1 MSSLLFHPALPILI
15 GAFLVL
21 RLNGTAR
28 SIVLLGTPMVS
39 LVLVWSIPASLIA
52 PDGVVISIPYM
63 EWTLEPFKTD
73 KLSRLFA
80 TVFGLMAFA
89 GNLYALKQEKV
100 LELCAANIYIAFS
113 LGVVFAGDLIT
124 VFVFW
129 EMMALASSTII
140 FSAGT
145 DTARAAGIRY
155 LMIHLLGGVVLMAG
169 IAGEV
174 SATGSIAFTSML
186 PDTLPRALILAGFL
200 LNTGAPPFSAWV
212 PDSYPEASYSGMVF
226 LSAFTTKTAVY
237 VLARGFPGA
246 EILIFIGLFMIFYG
260 IIYGLCENNARKMLG
275 YSIVNQV
282 GFMVTAIGIGSALA
296 INGAVAHAFAHII
309 YKGLLI
315 MATGSVF
322 YVTGKRKFTEYGGL
336 FRTMPLT
343 AICCIIGGLSIS
355 AFPFTSGFVSKAMT
369 AEATYVGQYY
379 WVWYL
384 LAAGTAGVFLDVG
397 IKLQYFVFFGKDS
410 GQRPPEPPLHMR
422 AAMVFFAILCVGI
435 GVAPQLFY
443 QLLPYAQDYEPNT
456 PDHIVT
462 QFQILLFSGAA
473 FFLFLKYY
481 GWHLVNSLTLD
492 FDWFYRVWGR
502 NIAVAFTQNAGSA
515 RDSIIDDLS
524 KGAKQTIDRIYHRH
538 GPAGVLARTMPTG
551 RMAFWAIVMLAVYL
565 LVDFAFM

>member
-1 MSSLLFHPALPILI
+1 MSSILLHPSLPILI
-15 GAFLVL
+15 GAFLIL
-21 RLNGTAR
+21 RFQGTAR
-28 SIVLLGTPMVS
+28 SVVLLTTPLVA
-39 LVLVWSIPASLIA
+39 LVLVWMT
-52 PDGVVISIPYM
+52 PDGVVLAIPYM
-63 EWTLEPFKTD
+63 EWTLEPFKSD

-80 TVFGLMAFA
+80 TVFTLMALV
-89 GNLYALKQEKV
+89 GNLYALKQERI
-100 LELCAANIYIAFS
+100 LELFAANIYIAFA

-124 VFVFW
+124 VFIFW
-129 EMMALASSTII
+129 EMMALASATVI

-145 DTARAAGIRY
+145 STARSAGMRY
-155 LMIHLLGGVVLMAG
+155 MMVHLLGGVVLMAG

-174 SATGSIAFTSML
+174 AATGSVAFTSIM

-246 EILIFIGLFMIFYG
+246 EVLIFIGLFMIFYG

-282 GFMVTAIGIGSALA
+282 GFMVTGIGIGTELA
-296 INGAVAHAFAHII
+296 VNGAVAHAFAHII
-309 YKGLLI
+309 YKAVLI

-336 FRTMPLT
+336 FRTMPIT

-355 AFPFTSGFVSKAMT
+355 AFPFTSGFVAKAMMS
-369 AEATYVGQYY
+369 EAAYLEQFY

-397 IKLQYFVFFGKDS
+397 IKLQYFVFFSKDS
-410 GQRPPEPPLHMR
+410 GLRPPEPPIHMR
-422 AAMVFFAILCVGI
+422 TAMILFAALCIGI
-435 GVAPQLFY
+435 GLAPQTFY
-443 QLLPYAQDYEPNT
+443 SLLPFEQDYVPYT
-456 PDHIVT
+456 ADHVVT
-462 QFQILLFSGAA
+462 QFQLLLFSGAA

-481 GWHLVNSLTLD
+481 GWKLMETLTLD
-492 FDWFYRVWGR
+492 SDWLYRVWGR
-502 NIAVAFTQNAGSA
+502 KLMVNFVNDAGIA
-515 RDSIIDDLS
+515 RDSIINDVS
-524 KGAKQTIDRIYHRH
+524 KGVQKVVQDIHYRH
-538 GPAGVLARTMPTG
+538 GPKGILARTMPTG
-551 RMAFWAIVMLAVYL
+551 RIVFWAMAMLGGYLFIEFLAVY
-565 LVDFAFM
+565 F